1 MSLIFILYLAD
12 IVETTQVVMFV
23 FWVSFSTIAILIC
36 ALLVLDGRAE
46 EVVDFFFYI
55 KESFNNA
62 SGASMCNTLTTFKTN
77 FVYCGWYVICRDLCR
92 EFGGLTSGCKNLE
105 VVGIET

>member
-46 EVVDFFFYI
+46 EVVDFFFLHQR
-55 KESFNNA
+55 KFQQ
-62 SGASMCNTLTTFKTN
+62 
-77 FVYCGWYVICRDLCR
+77 R
-92 EFGGLTSGCKNLE
+92 
-105 VVGIET
+105 